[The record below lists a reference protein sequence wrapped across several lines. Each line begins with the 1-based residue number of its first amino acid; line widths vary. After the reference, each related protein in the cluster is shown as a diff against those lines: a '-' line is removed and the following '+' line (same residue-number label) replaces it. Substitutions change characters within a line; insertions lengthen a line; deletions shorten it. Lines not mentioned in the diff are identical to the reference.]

1 MRRGLLLSLCLFLGG
16 IAMAD
21 EVILECGQNS
31 GNNFNG
37 WAIPNY
43 HLFDR
48 VDFHENSIEFYREVG
63 GNLPIIVSKKVDD
76 LSEYL
81 NLSILFNFQAN
92 YNAEV
97 VMVTYYLSEDGIN
110 WVAVEESRNNKAVEI
125 SHYSDYTYVKAIAN
139 VLMEEDGSVSCDY
152 FKLEGKRPALASND
166 SNSWLDDEKTAAT
179 FKVFPFRDFINIE
192 TQSEEVYQIQVT
204 AISGKIIYRETQLGS
219 TRIDL
224 DNASKGIYIVTI
236 IQNNQIV
243 QSQKVA
249 L

>member
-1 MRRGLLLSLCLFLGG
+1 
-16 IAMAD
+16 
-21 EVILECGQNS
+21 
-31 GNNFNG
+31 
-37 WAIPNY
+37 
-43 HLFDR
+43 
-48 VDFHENSIEFYREVG
+48 
-63 GNLPIIVSKKVDD
+63 
-76 LSEYL
+76 
-81 NLSILFNFQAN
+81 
-92 YNAEV
+92 
-97 VMVTYYLSEDGIN
+97 MVTYYLSEDGIN

-192 TQSEEVYQIQVT
+192 TQSEEVYQIQIT
-204 AISGKIIYRETQLGS
+204 SITGKIIYREAQLGS

-224 DNASKGIYIVTI
+224 DNVSKGIYIVTI
-236 IQNNQIV
+236 IQDNQIV